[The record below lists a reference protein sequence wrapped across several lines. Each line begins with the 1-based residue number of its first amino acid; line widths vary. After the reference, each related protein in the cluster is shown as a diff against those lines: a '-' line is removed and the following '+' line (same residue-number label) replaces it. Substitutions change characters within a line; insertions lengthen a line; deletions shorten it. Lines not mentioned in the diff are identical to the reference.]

1 MAATIGGQTNFM
13 QNHVNMAN
21 MMHQASEIIAN
32 ATKQASSV
40 VEEAKSVASQEAQRI
55 KTQAHGEIEQES
67 QRVRNEL
74 KDQVSDLVPLK
85 HPSSLHEIYSAEQSQ
100 KLH

>member
-1 MAATIGGQTNFM
+1 LLEKSK
-13 QNHVNMAN
+13 
-21 MMHQASEIIAN
+21 HQASEIIAN

-40 VEEAKSVASQEAQRI
+40 VEDAKSIASQEAQRI

-67 QRVRNEL
+67 QRVRNIRP
-74 KDQVSDLVPLK
+74 PLK

>member
-1 MAATIGGQTNFM
+1 LLEKSK
-13 QNHVNMAN
+13 
-21 MMHQASEIIAN
+21 HQASEIIAN

-40 VEEAKSVASQEAQRI
+40 VEDAKSIASQEAQRI

-74 KDQVSDLVPLK
+74 KDQVSDLVMQGVNAVLDKEVDAKAHQSMLK
-85 HPSSLHEIYSAEQSQ
+85 NLSQ
-100 KLH
+100 TL